1 MFLAF
6 LAAVALQNAG
16 PVTSVHAP
24 ATMVAAST
32 GAAPLREV
40 VYKVSFTRRLEVSQE
55 TYGGSVQD
63 PNAAGTVVSQAPPFA
78 QAGSDATDS
87 GTVTVD
93 VMQVAGDALGIRVT
107 ESWTGSTPSAT
118 YLGNVSPDG
127 SINFTG
133 GQLNECTRAILE
145 YFGADVMAGEPAN
158 IGVAWTR
165 VAKGDS
171 GDITTNYSV
180 GSIEGALAGIHEQ
193 TTIKSKSV
201 AFIDSVTTTD
211 LKYKPAE
218 LVPISGQVV
227 MHASQSGASS
237 VTNVTT
243 IGNFT
248 RVSDTH
254 DKGTS

>member
-1 MFLAF
+1 MFLALF
-6 LAAVALQNAG
+6 FASALQNPG
-16 PVTSVHAP
+16 PVAAANAP
-24 ATMVAAST
+24 AITVAAT
-32 GAAPLREV
+32 TAATPLREV
-40 VYKVSFTRRLEVSQE
+40 VYKVSFTRRLNVSQE

-63 PNAAGTVVSQAPPFA
+63 PNASGTVVSQAPPFA

-93 VMQVAGDALGIRVT
+93 VMQVASDALGIRVT

-118 YLGNVSPDG
+118 YLGNVTPDG
-127 SINFTG
+127 SINFAG

-145 YFGADVMAGEPAN
+145 YFGADVMNDQPAN
-158 IGVAWTR
+158 TGVAWTR
-165 VAKGDS
+165 VAKSTS

-180 GSIEGALAGIHEQ
+180 GSIEGALADIHEQ

-227 MHASQSGASS
+227 MHASQTGASS

-243 IGNFT
+243 IGNFV
-248 RVSDTH
+248 RVSDTR
-254 DKGTS
+254 DKGQ

>member
-1 MFLAF
+1 MFMALFLAS
-6 LAAVALQNAG
+6 ALQNPG
-16 PVTSVHAP
+16 PVAAANAP
-24 ATMVAAST
+24 ATTVAAVT
-32 GAAPLREV
+32 AATPLREV

-63 PNAAGTVVSQAPPFA
+63 ASAAGTVVNQAPPFA
-78 QAGSDATDS
+78 KAASDASDS

-107 ESWTGSTPSAT
+107 ENWTGSTPSAT
-118 YLGNVSPDG
+118 YMGNVSPDG
-127 SINFTG
+127 SMNFSG

-145 YFGADVMAGEPAN
+145 YFGADVMAGQPAN
-158 IGVAWTR
+158 LGVAWSR
-165 VAKGDS
+165 VAKS
-171 GDITTNYSV
+171 TAADITTNYSV
-180 GSIEGALAGIHEQ
+180 GSIEGALADIHEQ

-218 LVPISGQVV
+218 LVPISGKLV

-243 IGNFT
+243 IANFD
-248 RVSDTH
+248 RVSDSR
-254 DKGTS
+254 DKGQ